1 MQLVVRLGVLR
12 SLLLAATLL
21 VIMAAPFADGSVHMH
36 DWRLLTNVVAPTL
49 MMMLVFAIPLDITMA
64 RVFMTDATAE
74 ERARLAF
81 AVRVEAVALVLMLA
95 AWTPFIYRVID
106 FTPLS

>member
-1 MQLVVRLGVLR
+1 MHLLKRLGVLR
-12 SLLLAATLL
+12 SLLLTATLL
-21 VIMAAPFADGSVHMH
+21 VIAAAPFADGSVHLH
-36 DWRLLTNVVAPTL
+36 DWRLLTSVVAPTI

-64 RVFMTDATAE
+64 RIFMTDASAA

-81 AVRVEAVALVLMLA
+81 AVRLEVIALLLMLA

-106 FTPLS
+106 FTPLG

>member
-1 MQLVVRLGVLR
+1 MHLLNRLGILR
-12 SLLLAATLL
+12 SLLLTATLL
-21 VIMAAPFADGSVHMH
+21 VIVAAPFADGGVHLH
-36 DWRLLTNVVAPTL
+36 DWRLLTSVVAPTI

-64 RVFMTDATAE
+64 RIFMADASAA

-81 AVRVEAVALVLMLA
+81 AVRVEAIALVLMLA
-95 AWTPFIYRVID
+95 AWTPFIYHVID